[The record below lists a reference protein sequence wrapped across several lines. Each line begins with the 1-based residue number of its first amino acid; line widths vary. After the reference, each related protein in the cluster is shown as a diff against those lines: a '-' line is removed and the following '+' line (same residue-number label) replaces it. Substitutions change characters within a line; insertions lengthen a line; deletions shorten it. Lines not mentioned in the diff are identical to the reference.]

1 MKERLVVYL
10 RGARIGQIEFDDDR
24 NSREFS
30 YDKEYLTA
38 ADACPI
44 SMSLPLQED
53 PFNSWETRLFFENLL
68 PPVVVRRKL
77 EKIIHHDHDNYFA
90 FLKVLGGD
98 CAGAI
103 ALYPEG
109 VNPSDGE
116 ERFRELGED
125 EADEVLKALPESPLL
140 QVPFGQFL
148 RPRRPYAFR

>member
-53 PFNSWETRLFFENLL
+53 PFNSWRTPAEY
-68 PPVVVRRKL
+68 PPRKASSTGSRTTV
-77 EKIIHHDHDNYFA
+77 IT
-90 FLKVLGGD
+90 
-98 CAGAI
+98 
-103 ALYPEG
+103 
-109 VNPSDGE
+109 
-116 ERFRELGED
+116 
-125 EADEVLKALPESPLL
+125 
-140 QVPFGQFL
+140 
-148 RPRRPYAFR
+148 